1 MKDPFFSIV
10 IPTKDRANLV
20 EDLLISILDQDFDNY
35 EIILSDNSDE
45 NLTQVM
51 LSKYSDPRIRN
62 IRRHELTMA
71 DNWDKAIELCQGKF
85 MLLFSDKM
93 LLKKGALEYLHRKIE
108 DTQSDCITWTIDVCC
123 DTEKAFFSRNTDQD
137 LILSTHDLLRDMSLA
152 NIPSYIR
159 SAFHC
164 SSCVS
169 VSILKKIRAS
179 HGRVSFQL
187 NPDYTFSYHVSLSIK
202 SIFRLSESLTILRQK
217 DFQTGY
223 GNGHSFFRK
232 TQTAKSFINNN
243 DEWFKKTNEIQDV
256 PIHGNYFSIDTMLK
270 DFYMVLKMYKI
281 NPEQFANFEDRI
293 AGYYFRTFNEITH
306 RQSMHV
312 DMEDEL
318 VLWKKSLSKEN
329 KHIKRMAYKA
339 IAKISLWRIKIKLI
353 SLLKKVSVLFKFF
366 VFIRNS
372 IHTKKAYI
380 YQTHSDLLD
389 RTKISCT
396 IE

>member
-35 EIILSDNSDE
+35 EIILSDNSED
-45 NLTQVM
+45 NSTQSM
-51 LSKYSDPRIRN
+51 LLKYSDPRIRN
-62 IRRHELTMA
+62 IRRHGLTMA

-123 DTEKAFFSRNTDQD
+123 DTEKAFFPRNTDQD
-137 LILSTHDLLRDMSLA
+137 LILPTHDLLRDMSLG
-152 NIPSYIR
+152 NYPSYIR

-187 NPDYTFSYHVSLSIK
+187 NPDFTFSYNISLSID
-202 SIFRLSESLTILRQK
+202 SIYRLSKSLTILRQK
-217 DFQTGY
+217 DFETGY
-223 GNGHSFFRK
+223 GLGHSFFRK
-232 TQTAKSFINNN
+232 SLSAKNFMASNSEWYKKN
-243 DEWFKKTNEIQDV
+243 DKSQEV
-256 PIHGNYFSIDTMLK
+256 PIQGNYFSIDPILK
-270 DFYMVLKMYKI
+270 DFYMVLKMHNV
-281 NPEQFANFEDRI
+281 NPEKYSTFEDRR

-318 VLWKKSLSKEN
+318 ILWKESFSKEN
-329 KHIKRMAYKA
+329 KNIKYKAYKA

-353 SLLKKVSVLFKFF
+353 FLLRKVPLLYKFF
-366 VFIRNS
+366 VSTRNF

-380 YQTHSDLLD
+380 FLTHSDLLD
-389 RTKISCT
+389 RTKI
-396 IE
+396 

>member
-35 EIILSDNSDE
+35 EIILSDNSED
-45 NLTQVM
+45 NFTQAM

-62 IRRHELTMA
+62 IRRHGLSMS
-71 DNWDKAIELCQGKF
+71 DNWDKAIELCHGKF

-93 LLKKGALEYLHRKIE
+93 LLKKGALKYLHRKIE
-108 DTQSDCITWTIDVCC
+108 DTQSDCITWTLDVCC
-123 DTEKAFFSRNTDQD
+123 DTEKAFFPQNMDQE
-137 LILSTHDLLRDMSLA
+137 LILSTEDLLRDMSLG
-152 NIPSYIR
+152 NYPSYIR

-179 HGRVSFQL
+179 HGRVSFDL
-187 NPDYTFSYHVSLSIK
+187 NPDYTFSLHVNLSTN
-202 SIFRLSESLTILRQK
+202 SIFRLSQSLVILRQK
-217 DFQTGY
+217 DFETGY
-223 GNGHSFFRK
+223 GNGHSFYRK
-232 TQTAKSFINNN
+232 TQTAKNFLKNNE
-243 DEWFKKTNEIQDV
+243 EWFKKTNEMKGV
-256 PIHGNYFSIDTMLK
+256 PINGNYFSIDTILK

-281 NPEQFANFEDRI
+281 NPERFATFEDRI
-293 AGYYFRTFNEITH
+293 AGYYFRTFNEIIH

-318 VLWKKSLSKEN
+318 VLWKKSFNEEN
-329 KHIKRMAYKA
+329 KNIKCKAYKA
-339 IAKISLWRIKIKLI
+339 IAKISVWRIKIKII
-353 SLLKKVSVLFKFF
+353 SLLKKVPILFQVF
-366 VFIRNS
+366 VFIRNF

-380 YQTHSDLLD
+380 YQTHSDLLE
-389 RTKISCT
+389 RTKI
-396 IE
+396 

>member
-10 IPTKDRANLV
+10 IPTKDRVDLV
-20 EDLLISILDQDFDNY
+20 EDLLISILDQDFESY

-45 NLTQVM
+45 NFTQAM
-51 LSKYSDPRIRN
+51 LLKYSDPRIRN
-62 IRRHELTMA
+62 IRRHGLTMA

-93 LLKKGALEYLHRKIE
+93 LLKKGSLKYLYRKIE

-123 DTEKAFFSRNTDQD
+123 DNEKAFFPQNTNQD
-137 LILSTHDLLRDMSLA
+137 LILPTHDLLRDMSLA
-152 NIPSYIR
+152 NSSSYIR

-169 VSILKKIRAS
+169 VSVLEKIRAS

-187 NPDYTFSYHVSLSIK
+187 NPDYTFSFHVSLSTK
-202 SIFRLSESLTILRQK
+202 SIFRLSQSLTILRQK
-217 DFQTGY
+217 DFHTGY

-232 TQTAKSFINNN
+232 TQSAKNFINNN
-243 DEWFKKTNEIQDV
+243 AEWFKKTNEVKGV

-270 DFYMVLKMYKI
+270 DFYMVLQMYKI
-281 NPEQFANFEDRI
+281 NPDQFATFEDRI

-312 DMEDEL
+312 DMNDEL
-318 VLWKKSLSKEN
+318 VLWKNSLNEEN
-329 KHIKRMAYKA
+329 KNIKCMAYKA
-339 IAKISLWRIKIKLI
+339 IAKISLWRIKIKII
-353 SLLKKVSVLFKFF
+353 SLLKKVSVLFKVF
-366 VFIRNS
+366 VFIRNF

-389 RTKISCT
+389 QTEIKCT